1 VRKFFSFHASEK
13 RFSDLKK
20 VAEFEG
26 YLKDAEAEFAALEK
40 KLEHNLEREFDNFK
54 KDIKRLMEME
64 IVKRYYYQRGTLEH
78 TLRDDIDLDKAAEI
92 LHNQDEYNRILGKS
106 IEQ

>member
-1 VRKFFSFHASEK
+1 
-13 RFSDLKK
+13 
-20 VAEFEG
+20 
-26 YLKDAEAEFAALEK
+26 
-40 KLEHNLEREFDNFK
+40 
-54 KDIKRLMEME
+54 MEME

-106 IEQ
+106 SEQ